1 MDGRVRLSTL
11 GGKTIVDTDL
21 DIIQPFL
28 RELLIQFE
36 TVRFDWIGLKDT
48 KPDVVNH
55 FPFQGRKNLEIISKR
70 ETDIDGSFCFLV
82 KVSYHTKFTTKEILI
97 TFEAYN
103 SESFKLNLLS
113 EIQKRVSLD
122 EDHIQVYMSWITEIL
137 DELDIFT
144 EVETNV

>member
-28 RELLIQFE
+28 KELLIQFE

-55 FPFQGRKNLEIISKR
+55 FPFQGHKNLEIISKR
-70 ETDIDGSFCFLV
+70 ETDIDGNFCFLICALN
-82 KVSYHTKFTTKEILI
+82 SLCRSFIFFIGFDHGTK
-97 TFEAYN
+97 
-103 SESFKLNLLS
+103 NL
-113 EIQKRVSLD
+113 
-122 EDHIQVYMSWITEIL
+122 Y
-137 DELDIFT
+137 
-144 EVETNV
+144 